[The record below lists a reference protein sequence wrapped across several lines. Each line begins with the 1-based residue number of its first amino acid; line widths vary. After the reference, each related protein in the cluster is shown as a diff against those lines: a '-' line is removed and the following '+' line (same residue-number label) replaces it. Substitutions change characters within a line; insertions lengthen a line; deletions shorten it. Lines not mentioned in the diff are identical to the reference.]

1 MELTGKTAI
10 VTGGNGGIG
19 LGIAKRLVEEG
30 ANVTITGRSEDKLEA
45 AVKELDSDH
54 VLALKTDVSKFDEVK
69 NLVEKTKEKFGKIDI
84 YVNNAGLMTSS
95 RVTDGDVESWE
106 SMIDTNIKGVLYGVH
121 HVVNDMKERGHGH
134 IINTTSVSAHEVT
147 KQSTVYSA
155 TKIAALTIGQGLE
168 KELAHTGVRVTSI
181 SPGMV
186 DTRLAENV
194 KSDRKKLE
202 ARDIANAVIY
212 ALTQP
217 DYVNVNEIVVRP
229 V

>member
-1 MELTGKTAI
+1 MNLNGKTAI

-19 LGIAKRLVEEG
+19 LAIAKRLVEEG
-30 ANVTITGRSEDKLEA
+30 ANVTITGRSEEKLQSA
-45 AVKELDSDH
+45 LKEFNSNH

-69 NLVEKTKEKFGKIDI
+69 QLVDKTKEKFGEIDI
-84 YVNNAGLMTSS
+84 YVNNAGLMKSS
-95 RVTDGDVESWE
+95 RVTDGAVESWDN
-106 SMIDTNIKGVLYGVH
+106 MIDTNIKGILYGVH
-121 HVVNDMKERGHGH
+121 HVVSDMKERGSGH

-168 KELAHTGVRVTSI
+168 KELANTGVRVTSI

-186 DTRLAENV
+186 DTRLAEHV

-202 ARDIANAVIY
+202 AKDIANAVIY

-217 DYVNVNEIVVRP
+217 DYVNVNEIIVRP

>member
-1 MELTGKTAI
+1 MDLTGKTAI

-19 LGIAKRLVEEG
+19 LAIAKRLVEEG
-30 ANVTITGRSEDKLEA
+30 ANVTITGRSEDKLQSA
-45 AVKELDSDH
+45 LKELNSDH

-69 NLVEKTKEKFGKIDI
+69 QLVDKTKEKFGEIDI
-84 YVNNAGLMTSS
+84 YVNNAGLMKSS
-95 RVTDGDVESWE
+95 RVTDGDVKSWDN
-106 SMIDTNIKGVLYGVH
+106 MIDTNIKGILYGVH
-121 HVVNDMKERGHGH
+121 HVVSDMKERGSGH

-168 KELAHTGVRVTSI
+168 KELANTGVRVTSI

-186 DTRLAENV
+186 DTRLAEHV

-202 ARDIANAVIY
+202 AKDIANAVIY

-217 DYVNVNEIVVRP
+217 DYVNVNEIIVRP

>member
-1 MELTGKTAI
+1 MNLTGKTAI

-19 LGIAKRLVEEG
+19 LAIAKRLVEEG
-30 ANVTITGRSEDKLEA
+30 ANVTITGRSEDKLQSA
-45 AVKELDSDH
+45 LKELKSDH
-54 VLALKTDVSKFDEVK
+54 VLALKTDVSKFDDVK
-69 NLVEKTKEKFGKIDI
+69 QLVDKTKEKFGEIDI
-84 YVNNAGLMTSS
+84 YVNNAGLMKSS
-95 RVTDGDVESWE
+95 RVTDGDVESW
-106 SMIDTNIKGVLYGVH
+106 SNMIDTNIKGILYGVH
-121 HVVNDMKERGHGH
+121 HVVSDMKERGSGH

-168 KELAHTGVRVTSI
+168 KELALTGVRVTSI

-217 DYVNVNEIVVRP
+217 DYVNVNEIIVRP